1 MPWTRAADACH
12 GAVRVRDV
20 VREGRVTDR
29 AGGVGQE
36 FDVRIIVAM
45 GRVL

>member
-1 MPWTRAADACH
+1 MARCIVVAR
-12 GAVRVRDV
+12 RVA
-20 VREGRVTDR
+20 ERV
-29 AGGVGQE
+29 AGVGQE